1 MQEGSVSTL
10 QCLPSQHSVIVIA
23 IVACD
28 DSVIALRIVFGHAIP
43 TRKLVGNACM
53 NLFTRKRLTTL
64 AKGRDQFPLTKFQHR
79 TLIPSAIAL

>member
-53 NLFTRKRLTTL
+53 SIYLRASDLPHLQRV
-64 AKGRDQFPLTKFQHR
+64 
-79 TLIPSAIAL
+79 AISFR